1 MQLTIDRDDLLPAL
15 QAAAAVASRATNPDE
30 RWVVLD
36 SRQAGLAVHAGDLT
50 TWVRTYVRTEAITE
64 RGVAAVD
71 AKAFA
76 RMIGSLPRQHLAVSL
91 AGGYLEVRSTPGVR
105 KNFQVRFKT
114 IAEWLE
120 FPTAFS
126 ATPVEVDAGFL
137 LWSLSRVAFAASD
150 DQARENLCGVNVVIR
165 AGSIRTDATDGH
177 RLAKSTSISPG
188 IKPGTGD
195 MLIPVTGARTI
206 MQALANASGT
216 VKLAATEHL
225 LGVWCAP
232 WVPGEITL
240 KLSRAKFPPTDQVIP
255 ARGDAYVEL
264 DRAATIEALT
274 QARLMGPPTTTAVEL
289 AALARRE
296 SLGETCEADL
306 RIKTESAERG
316 SASIVID
323 AVVAG
328 TVPAVR
334 VNADYMIQAL
344 AVIPGEGARL
354 YITNELQPILVV
366 PVDDAVGLELVVM
379 PMR

>member
-15 QAAAAVASRATNPDE
+15 QAAAAVASRATKPDD

-36 SRQAGLAVHAGDLT
+36 SRQAGLAVHSGDLT
-50 TWVRTYVRTEAITE
+50 TWVRTYVRTEEITE

-71 AKAFA
+71 AKSFA

-91 AGGYLEVRSTPGVR
+91 DGGHLVVRSVR
-105 KNFQVRFKT
+105 KKFQAQFKT

-126 ATPVEVDAGFL
+126 ETPVEVDAGFL
-137 LWSLSRVAFAASD
+137 LWSLSRVAFAASH

-177 RLAKSTSISPG
+177 RLAKATSISPE
-188 IKPGTGD
+188 IKPGAGD
-195 MLIPVTGARTI
+195 MLIPVAGARTI
-206 MQALANASGT
+206 MQALANTSGT
-216 VKLAATEHL
+216 VKLAATQHL

-232 WVPGEITL
+232 SAPGEITI
-240 KLSRAKFPPTDQVIP
+240 KLSRARFPATDQVIP

-264 DRAATIEALT
+264 DRAAMIEALT
-274 QARLMGPPTTTAVEL
+274 QARLMGPPTTTAVGL

-306 RIKTESAERG
+306 RITTESAERG
-316 SASIVID
+316 SASIAID
-323 AVVAG
+323 AVVTG

-344 AVIPGEGARL
+344 AVIPGERARL

>member
-15 QAAAAVASRATNPDE
+15 QAAAAVASRATKPDE

-36 SRQAGLAVHAGDLT
+36 SRQAGLAVHSGDLT
-50 TWVRTYVRTEAITE
+50 TWVRTYVRTESITE

-71 AKAFA
+71 AKAFSMMV
-76 RMIGSLPRQHLAVSL
+76 RSLPRQHLAVSL

-105 KNFQVRFKT
+105 KKFQVRFKT
-114 IAEWLE
+114 ISEWLE
-120 FPTAFS
+120 FPTVFNK
-126 ATPVEVDAGFL
+126 TPVEVDAGFL
-137 LWSLSRVAFAASD
+137 LWSLSRVAFAASH

-177 RLAKSTSISPG
+177 RLAKSTSIRPE
-188 IKPGTGD
+188 IKPGAGD
-195 MLIPVTGARTI
+195 MLIPVAGARTI
-206 MQALANASGT
+206 MQALADASGS

-225 LGVWCAP
+225 LGVSCAP
-232 WVPGEITL
+232 WVPGEITI

-289 AALARRE
+289 AAFARRD
-296 SLGETCEADL
+296 ETCETDL
-306 RIKTESAERG
+306 RITTESADRG
-316 SASIVID
+316 SASIAID

-328 TVPAVR
+328 TVPTVR

-344 AVIPGEGARL
+344 AVIPGERARL
-354 YITNELQPILVV
+354 YITNELHPILVV